1 MSLSD
6 NYPDIR
12 PQWMNDYANAG
23 VIDPRCS
30 FARSDSTPS
39 NVHYWSNE
47 DHLSSENILLQSQA
61 LNTTWAAVDIAA
73 PTGGQTAPDGTS
85 TAWLFTADS
94 ASSQTPY
101 VRQSP
106 TFIGSTQYTM
116 VGHLKA
122 GTASH
127 GYISFRT
134 QNGYSAYALLNFSGG
149 TVSHAGFGDFTGVT
163 SSVTA
168 LGSSWFKVTLTA
180 TTGTNLSGSNVVVG
194 ISDGTTPPGT
204 GYATWNSAG
213 ETMYAWGVQ
222 LSTTNAK
229 TYDSPTTTQIHR
241 EYAATLKSVAYS
253 GQPRFE
259 YEPTGNR
266 SAKGLLIESQ
276 SQNLA
281 TYSSDF
287 SNAAWSKT
295 RTSVEASAAIGPD
308 GTLSASLIRD
318 EPSTN
323 NTHHV
328 YQLLPSIASGTVVT
342 ASVFAK
348 AAGRTFLIIQNGSTT
363 PFGGASYKVWF
374 NLTSGAVGTISGSGV
389 TASATDC
396 GNGWTRCTVTFPAST
411 ATGTHAL
418 QINSSEGDNDQYH
431 VGDSYFGVLLWGA
444 QYEQSSFPS
453 SYIATSGSASTRT
466 RDSLSVA
473 TADIG
478 YTGGPVSVVGEA
490 SMTSP
495 SSNVGSQIVVTLGSE
510 NDNRLMLYNNG
521 STADTL
527 FLSSDGSLTAF
538 LSGSITTDEFF
549 KFAMRL
555 DTNSVGRSVNGGA
568 VATDTSTQI
577 PAKLDSLRIGTG
589 VFSAQEINGHIKRV
603 ALYSEAL
610 TDTEL
615 QSLTS

>member
-1 MSLSD
+1 
-6 NYPDIR
+6 
-12 PQWMNDYANAG
+12 
-23 VIDPRCS
+23 
-30 FARSDSTPS
+30 
-39 NVHYWSNE
+39 
-47 DHLSSENILLQSQA
+47 
-61 LNTTWAAVDIAA
+61 
-73 PTGGQTAPDGTS
+73 
-85 TAWLFTADS
+85 
-94 ASSQTPY
+94 
-101 VRQSP
+101 
-106 TFIGSTQYTM
+106 
-116 VGHLKA
+116 
-122 GTASH
+122 
-127 GYISFRT
+127 
-134 QNGYSAYALLNFSGG
+134 
-149 TVSHAGFGDFTGVT
+149 VSHAGFGDFTGVT

-259 YEPTGNR
+259 YEPTGDR

-276 SQNLA
+276 AQNLA
-281 TYSSDF
+281 TYSSDI

-323 NTHHV
+323 NTHYV

-411 ATGTHAL
+411 VTGTHAL
-418 QINSSEGDNDQYH
+418 QINSSEGDNDEYH
-431 VGDSYFGVLLWGA
+431 VGDSYSGVLLFGA
-444 QYEQSSFPS
+444 QYEQNSFRS

-466 RDSLSVA
+466 GDSLSVA

-478 YTGGPVSVVGEA
+478 YTGGPFSIVSETEGGK
-490 SMTSP
+490 
-495 SSNVGSQIVVTLGSE
+495 GSYPRAWTITDGIG
-510 NDNRLMLYNNG
+510 NDNRLVVYRNSG
-521 STADTL
+521 SASDSTDWYCYAVSGGSAQVSSTITSSASAGKLAVSYDTNDVS
-527 FLSSDGSLTAF
+527 FCASGGTVGTDGSAVIIDGLT
-538 LSGSITTDEFF
+538 T
-549 KFAMRL
+549 
-555 DTNSVGRSVNGGA
+555 
-568 VATDTSTQI
+568 
-577 PAKLDSLRIGTG
+577 LRIGAQTNG
-589 VFSAQEINGHIKRV
+589 VNNQLNGHIKRV

-615 QSLTS
+615 QALTS